1 MNMKYFI
8 PLLFAILNLH
18 VYAQTFGPDKTIFLD
33 STYEVREQYLS
44 VAFNG
49 WIYNGFNYRSAP
61 YQGYRVLLSTDKGDN
76 WTTLIDFSVPG
87 ASGWYPQIADMLV
100 AGTDTSNL
108 RVFLALEGSG
118 AGGPENFA
126 VVSAHNGISGI
137 ETGTVAQMGDFM
149 TYRIMDIALASD
161 CKYPMSSSMPYSV
174 AVAYTSRDNSGIDS
188 LNYFLSE
195 DGGLTFDGPFWLD
208 STSGSFNLVDI
219 AYGTGSG
226 GSDGQFGIVAERN
239 QHLSVLFS
247 LPGSPTWFMPPL
259 NVDSLFAYTNS
270 ICSAPEIA
278 MQNSL
283 SANLNG
289 GFTTEIFA
297 VADNPSNSTKDIVSF
312 FLPQT
317 TGTAWSM
324 ETVDI
329 SSDTSLMPALAYSEH
344 AGGFFAATFYNSG
357 AGELPF
363 YTRSQEAGGAWVN
376 MSYQYPDTLSFIDP
390 YPAVCIGED
399 AGTEVMFSWKQFIDT
414 NSIMDP
420 VQAIKFD
427 LANLT
432 VGINEV
438 FLSHGSFRVYPNP
451 FHNRMTIV
459 LPEASGEQEYQVE
472 MLDVTQRIIYS
483 EKISSSE
490 GISVLQPGDIP
501 TGIYFI
507 RLTGNNEVLTRKV
520 VAQ

>member
-1 MNMKYFI
+1 MKKSI
-8 PLLFAILNLH
+8 TLLLVILSIR
-18 VYAQTFGPDKTIFLD
+18 VFSQSFGPDKTVFLD
-33 STYEVREQYLS
+33 SSYEVREQFLS

-49 WIYNGFNYRSAP
+49 WIYNGFNYRSTP
-61 YQGYRVLLSTDKGDN
+61 FQGYRVLVSADKGDN

-87 ASGWYPQIADMLV
+87 ASGWYPQIVDMLV

-108 RVFLALEGSG
+108 RVFLALEGPG
-118 AGGPENFA
+118 AGGPENIA
-126 VVSAHNGISGI
+126 IVRAHHGISG
-137 ETGTVAQMGDFM
+137 TVMGTEAHMGDFT
-149 TYRIMDIALASD
+149 TYRIMDVALASD
-161 CKYPMSSSMPYSV
+161 CKYPMSTSIPYSV
-174 AVAYTSRDNSGIDS
+174 AIAYTSRDNSGTDS

-195 DGGLTFDGPFWLD
+195 DGGLNFNGPYWLD
-208 STSGSFNLVDI
+208 STTGSFNLVDI
-219 AYGTGSG
+219 EYGTGNG

-239 QHLSVLFS
+239 QHLSVMFS
-247 LPGSPTWFMPPL
+247 LPGSPSWFTPPL
-259 NVDSLFAYTNS
+259 NVDSLFTFTNS
-270 ICSAPEIA
+270 ICTYPVIS

-283 SANLNG
+283 TPNLNG
-289 GFTTEIFA
+289 GFTMEIFA
-297 VADNPSNSTKDIVSF
+297 VADNPSNSTKDMVSF

-317 TGTAWSM
+317 TGAAWSM

-329 SSDTSLMPALAYSEH
+329 SSDTSVMPALAYSEH

-363 YTRSQEAGGAWVN
+363 YTRSQETGGAWVN

-399 AGTEVMFSWKQFIDT
+399 AGTEVMFSWKQFINM
-414 NSIMDP
+414 NSMLDP

-432 VGINEV
+432 VGIHED

-451 FHNRMTIV
+451 FHKRMTIV
-459 LPEASGEQEYQVE
+459 LPEASGEREYQLD

-483 EKISSSE
+483 KKITASE
-490 GISVLQPGDIP
+490 GISILQPGDIP
-501 TGIYFI
+501 PGIYFI
-507 RLTGNNEVLTRKV
+507 RLTGNNEMLTRKV
-520 VAQ
+520 VAH